1 MGFMSIS
8 ALLFGRLIIRWA
20 YYAWMFIAHDVR
32 KKRNG
37 WEVNSAHR
45 HSVSVPNL
53 QGGTAQ
59 TSMKRPLSDMETR
72 AALQKI
78 QTFPELM
85 AFHRPFRRVFKSS
98 LLISGSLCIVYAHC
112 WSRSLSS
119 FKASREVGATAA
131 CRGIF
136 GSLTTIFPS
145 FMNNNESCNV
155 SHSCAHESLIWLLWV
170 GPILSHLFYFALN
183 EFSGKHH
190 TSYKPPKKTQG
201 QIIEGLASSSS
212 LDKDGI
218 NDVYDDTNDDIN
230 GEEDTNNTEWSISS
244 TIHKF
249 AKKLE
254 RPQNTLGMV
263 PWFHVMLIKS
273 AFDLLVSLHIFLG
286 RFDARKM
293 QVALRKTTNTK
304 DGDNLGVFDFTQNE
318 SHIEQRS
325 PDSDSLD
332 TGFWFD
338 FMSDCGDGFNSSYQV
353 ARCLAQPYL
362 TVNTHSAGSKRRTTR
377 TLPRGKVLVLGGDLA
392 YPDPTPETYEE
403 RFFRTFEDAM
413 PPPTEYRKEH
423 ISIHKPALPVKSWTI
438 PPSIEE
444 EKKCSDSVD
453 ADTNEKLSSY
463 PGPVAFAIPGNHD
476 WFDGLATYTRYIL
489 SRDWLGGWIMPQE
502 VNNAYHMSLF
512 YALHDFKDSFVCLC
526 SLLTLLSS
534 CLVGGG
540 CWAWILLLMKI
551 STLNNLNSLLT
562 LQRISSGMTM

>member
-1 MGFMSIS
+1 MSIS
-8 ALLFGRLIIRWA
+8 ALLFGRLTIRCA
-20 YYAWMFIAHDVR
+20 YYAWIFAVHGGY

-53 QGGTAQ
+53 QGGVAQ
-59 TSMKRPLSDMETR
+59 TSMKRSLSDIETR

-78 QTFPELM
+78 QTFPKLM

-98 LLISGSLCIVYAHC
+98 LLISGSLCLVYAHC

-119 FKASREVGATAA
+119 FKASHEFGATMA

-136 GSLTTIFPS
+136 GSLTAIFPS
-145 FMNNNESCNV
+145 FINNDESCNV
-155 SHSCAHESLIWLLWV
+155 SQSCAHESLIWLLWA
-170 GPILSHLFYFALN
+170 GPILSHLFYFALH

-190 TSYKPPKKTQG
+190 TSYKPPKKTQD
-201 QIIEGLASSSS
+201 QINEELTSSTS

-218 NDVYDDTNDDIN
+218 DDVYDDTNDDTN

-249 AKKLE
+249 AKKIE
-254 RPQNTLGMV
+254 RPQDTLAMV

-293 QVALRKTTNTK
+293 QVALRKTFNAK
-304 DGDNLGVFDFTQNE
+304 DGDTLGVFDFTQK
-318 SHIEQRS
+318 SHMEQRS
-325 PDSDSLD
+325 PDSDPLD

-362 TVNTHSAGSKRRTTR
+362 TVNTHSTGSKRRTTR

-413 PPPTEYRKEH
+413 PPPKEYRKEH
-423 ISIHKPALPVKSWTI
+423 ISIHKPALPVKSWAI

-453 ADTNEKLSSY
+453 VDANEKLSSY

-502 VNNAYHMSLF
+502 VSKCIAYDFTL
-512 YALHDFKDSFVCLC
+512 YA
-526 SLLTLLSS
+526 T
-534 CLVGGG
+534 
-540 CWAWILLLMKI
+540 
-551 STLNNLNSLLT
+551 
-562 LQRISSGMTM
+562 